1 MPEPEVTREDL
12 KRVETRV
19 EFVAQEVDGEKLLS
33 RYILQQARQNG
44 DDLAILKTRV
54 ERIEG
59 KVDKLEGRF
68 DKLEQ
73 KFDRLETEV
82 RGLRSD
88 FSSSQEK
95 LPRLI
100 AEVMREVLREN
111 RGWQASGNPAHRRIG
126 QADRAFDENCIAQLR
141 RPLS

>member
-44 DDLAILKTRV
+44 DDLAVLKART

-59 KVDKLEGRF
+59 KVDKLEQKV

-73 KFDRLETEV
+73 KVDRLEAEV
-82 RGLRSD
+82 RGLRVDMSGLRSDMNGLRSD
-88 FSSSQEK
+88 FDSSQSK
-95 LPRLI
+95 LPGMI
-100 AEVMREVLREN
+100 AEVMREVLRET
-111 RGWQASGNPAHRRIG
+111 RG
-126 QADRAFDENCIAQLR
+126 
-141 RPLS
+141 